1 MIKFHTWT
9 MEDTKRF
16 ERESKKLDGRLFGRK
31 RNEHC
36 DERQKIKLE
45 ERLVEC
51 LRVQGWHCLCLYIIY
66 INLARRSELLHEPVG
81 R

>member
-45 ERLVEC
+45 E
-51 LRVQGWHCLCLYIIY
+51 
-66 INLARRSELLHEPVG
+66 
-81 R
+81 